1 MSNDGLIEVVREAKK
16 ASLWLAQVRRLIK
29 DDALRAAARE
39 ILLRKEE
46 ILKAN
51 MIDVANAEELK
62 GKSKITPAILNR
74 LKLDQYKIAEMAKM
88 IEEVADLDDPVGKPL
103 SALKMDEGMELF
115 KTTVPFG
122 VIASIFESRPD
133 ALPQIAALCIK
144 SGNVVLLKGGAEA
157 QESNRILFKIMR
169 QAIVSKGIPE
179 GVMWLIEGRQ
189 VIADLVKM
197 EGLVDLIIPRGS
209 NEFVRFIQ
217 DNTRI
222 PVLGHSEGI
231 CHIYVDAAFPKRT
244 TEIIVD
250 ARVQYPAACNSMKV
264 LLLDSRI
271 ESKMVVYIASK
282 LVDNG
287 VVIKGCP
294 KTVEML
300 RAQKIPVMEANE
312 SDWSTEYLDLVLPV
326 RIVNGVDEA
335 IAHINTFGSKHTDA
349 ILTEDKRVAKH
360 FLRMVDSSSVMLN
373 ASTRFAD
380 GYRYGL
386 GAEVGISTNKIH
398 ARGPVGLE
406 GLVTTKFVLL
416 GTGQKVSEYL
426 GRGAKA
432 FVHKRII
439 GNWESRME

>member
-1 MSNDGLIEVVREAKK
+1 LVDVLRDAKK
-16 ASLWLAQVRRLIK
+16 ASLWLANARGMTKNEGL
-29 DDALRAAARE
+29 LAAARE
-39 ILLRKEE
+39 IRLQKEE
-46 ILKAN
+46 ILRAN
-51 MIDVANAEELK
+51 AIDVANAKELMGK
-62 GKSKITPAILNR
+62 GKITPAILNR
-74 LKLDQYKIAEMAKM
+74 LKLDQYKIIEIAKM
-88 IEEVADLDDPVGKPL
+88 IEEVTNLEDPVGKPL
-103 SALKMDEGMELF
+103 YAMKMDEGMELF
-115 KTTVPFG
+115 KVTVPFG
-122 VIASIFESRPD
+122 VIAAIFESRPD

-144 SGNVVLLKGGAEA
+144 SGNAVILKGGTEA
-157 QESNRILFKIMR
+157 QESNRALFKIMR
-169 QAIVSKGIPE
+169 QALVSKGLPE
-179 GVMWLIEGRQ
+179 GVMWLVEGRQ

-217 DNTRI
+217 DNTCI

-231 CHIYVDAAFPKRT
+231 CHIYVDAAYPKGT

-271 ESKMVVYIASK
+271 DSKMVVYMASK
-282 LVDNG
+282 LVENG
-287 VVIKGCP
+287 VVLKGDP
-294 KTVEML
+294 KTVEIL
-300 RAQKIPVMEANE
+300 RAQNIPVMEANE
-312 SDWSTEYLDLVLPV
+312 TDWSTEYLDLVLPI

-349 ILTEDKRVAKH
+349 ILTEDKKVAKH
-360 FLRMVDSSSVMLN
+360 FLSMVDSSSVMLN
-373 ASTRFAD
+373 MSTRFSD

-406 GLVTTKFVLL
+406 GLVTTKFILI
-416 GTGQKVSEYL
+416 GSGQKVSEYL

-432 FVHKRII
+432 FIHKRII

>member
-1 MSNDGLIEVVREAKK
+1 
-16 ASLWLAQVRRLIK
+16 
-29 DDALRAAARE
+29 
-39 ILLRKEE
+39 
-46 ILKAN
+46 
-51 MIDVANAEELK
+51 
-62 GKSKITPAILNR
+62 
-74 LKLDQYKIAEMAKM
+74 
-88 IEEVADLDDPVGKPL
+88 
-103 SALKMDEGMELF
+103 
-115 KTTVPFG
+115 
-122 VIASIFESRPD
+122 
-133 ALPQIAALCIK
+133 
-144 SGNVVLLKGGAEA
+144 
-157 QESNRILFKIMR
+157 MR
-169 QAIVSKGIPE
+169 QALVSKGLPE
-179 GVMWLIEGRQ
+179 GVMWLVEGRQ

-217 DNTRI
+217 DNTCI

-231 CHIYVDAAFPKRT
+231 CHIYVDAAYPKGT

-271 ESKMVVYIASK
+271 DSKMVVYMASK
-282 LVDNG
+282 LVENG
-287 VVIKGCP
+287 VVLKGDP
-294 KTVEML
+294 KTVEIL
-300 RAQKIPVMEANE
+300 RAQNIPVMEANE
-312 SDWSTEYLDLVLPV
+312 TDWSTEYLDLVLPI

-349 ILTEDKRVAKH
+349 ILTEDKKVAKH
-360 FLRMVDSSSVMLN
+360 FLSMVDSSSVMLN
-373 ASTRFAD
+373 MSTRFSD

-406 GLVTTKFVLL
+406 GLVTTKFILI
-416 GTGQKVSEYL
+416 GSGQKVSEYL

-432 FVHKRII
+432 FIHKRII

>member
-1 MSNDGLIEVVREAKK
+1 MSSEGLVDVVKEAKK
-16 ASLWLAQVRRLIK
+16 ASLWLAQVRRLTK

-46 ILKAN
+46 ILRAN
-51 MIDVANAEELK
+51 TIEIANAEELMGK
-62 GKSKITPAILNR
+62 GKITPAIIDR
-74 LKLDQYKIAEMAKM
+74 LKLDQYKIGDIAKM
-88 IEEVADLDDPVGKPL
+88 IEEVASLDDPVGKPIIAMKL
-103 SALKMDEGMELF
+103 DEGMELF

-122 VIASIFESRPD
+122 VIAAIFESRPD

-144 SGNVVLLKGGAEA
+144 AGNAVLLKGGSEA
-157 QESNRILFKIMR
+157 QETNRMLFKIMR
-169 QAIVSKGIPE
+169 QALASKGIPE
-179 GVMWLIEGRQ
+179 GAMWLLEGRQ

-209 NEFVRFIQ
+209 NDFVRFIQ

-231 CHIYVDAAFPKRT
+231 CHIYVDAAYPKRT

-250 ARVQYPAACNSMKV
+250 ARVQYPAACNSMKA

-271 ESKMVVYIASK
+271 GPKMVEYIATK
-282 LVDNG
+282 LVEKG

-294 KTVEML
+294 KTAEIL
-300 RAQKIPVMEANE
+300 RAQKIPVMDANE

-326 RIVNGVDEA
+326 KIVNGVDEA
-335 IAHINTFGSKHTDA
+335 IAHINRYSSKHTDA
-349 ILTEDKRVAKH
+349 ILTMDKNVAKH

-373 ASTRFAD
+373 ISTRFAD
-380 GYRYGL
+380 GYRYGI

-406 GLVTTKFVLL
+406 GLVTTKYILL
-416 GTGQKVSEYL
+416 GSGQKVSEYV
-426 GRGAKA
+426 GKGAKA
-432 FVHKRII
+432 FIHKRII